1 MSKSKKLWLGIFTF
15 LPTLFIIGY
24 LVSFFAFFMGI
35 SQSAFEQSEPE
46 SLFASFGVLFLFLFL
61 AIITGLAMMIYYI
74 IHAAKNKAFTENN
87 RLIWIL
93 VLIFASGVGAIVYF
107 FVNIYPL
114 PTEEST
120 DVSTNFD
127 G

>member
-15 LPTLFIIGY
+15 MPTIFIIGY
-24 LVSFFAFFMGI
+24 LLSFFAFFMDI
-35 SQSAFEQSEPE
+35 SQSTFEETAPE
-46 SLFASFGVLFLFLFL
+46 GLFASFGILFLFLIL
-61 AIITGLAMMIYYI
+61 AVITGLGIMIYYI

-93 VLIFASGVGAIVYF
+93 VLVFASGVGAIVYY
-107 FVNIYPL
+107 FVNIYPI
-114 PTEEST
+114 PAVDNT
-120 DVSTNFD
+120 DVSANFD